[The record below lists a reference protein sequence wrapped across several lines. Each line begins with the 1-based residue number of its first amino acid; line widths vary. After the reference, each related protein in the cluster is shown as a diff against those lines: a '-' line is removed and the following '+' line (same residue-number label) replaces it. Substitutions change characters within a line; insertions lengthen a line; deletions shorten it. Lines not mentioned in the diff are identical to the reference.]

1 MKNNRL
7 ATAALLAAAA
17 FALSGCGYG
26 DNGYCD
32 YYNCNADPSG
42 IYEGYATDNITS
54 QTTPVVAIIDENG
67 DGTLSG
73 QDGSYYNMG
82 VGTSGNSL
90 NGSYQGFTA
99 GSTATTTGSISGGL
113 TQAGLNLNLNGAG
126 NHTVTAVLNF
136 DPVYNQASSLPTLQ
150 GSWHTVSTSYNGIGC
165 ASGTANCPPAGSAT
179 LSLNIQNAGQFTGTD
194 SAGCTYSGN
203 FSLVDSNFNAY
214 LENFNRT
221 CGSGPADPFVGLA
234 TYFPASGTG
243 SNMVPAQ
250 ILFMA
255 DDGNGNYVS
264 QLLQ

>member
-1 MKNNRL
+1 MKSTGL
-7 ATAALLAAAA
+7 FMAISSVVATLM
-17 FALSGCGYG
+17 LSGCYDNG
-26 DNGYCD
+26 DNYCD

-42 IYEGYATDNITS
+42 IYEGYATDSITN

-73 QDGSYYNMG
+73 QDGTYYNMG

-113 TQAGLNLNLNGAG
+113 TQAGLDLNLNGAG

-136 DPVYNQASSLPTLQ
+136 DPVYNQVSSLPTLQ
-150 GSWHTVSTSYNGIGC
+150 GSWSTVGTSYNGIGC

-194 SAGCTYSGN
+194 SVGCTYSGN
-203 FSLVDSNFNAY
+203 FSLVDSNFDAY
-214 LENFNRT
+214 YESFTKT
-221 CGSGPADPFVGLA
+221 CGSGPTVRFEGLA
-234 TYFPASGTG
+234 TYFPASGSGNNT
-243 SNMVPAQ
+243 VPAQ
-250 ILFMA
+250 IL
-255 DDGNGNYVS
+255 
-264 QLLQ
+264 